1 MKNVLFVSLLL
12 ALISTV
18 AFSGGS
24 TNPITCV
31 CMDWN
36 STGPGL
42 QGEFDFADA
51 CGLGSPLLTISA
63 KEYVVGSNKAVQYD
77 WSEGYI
83 RLLDGQSPPHPVED
97 YTVALEISAYCY
109 NTNNKKVNYYGALD
123 PSDCSACP

>member
-1 MKNVLFVSLLL
+1 MKHILFVSMLF

-51 CGLGSPLLTISA
+51 CGWDAPLLTISA
-63 KEYVVGSNKAVQYD
+63 KEYVVGSSQAVQYD
-77 WSEGYI
+77 WSQSYI

-97 YTVALEISAYCY
+97 NTIRVEISAYCY
-109 NTNNKKVNYYGALD
+109 NNNNKKVSYYGDLS
-123 PSDCSACP
+123 PSDCSAC